1 MDRFQCMS
9 VFVQVADTGKFS
21 EVARELGLS
30 TSVISK
36 YVATLE
42 DQLGVRLLNRTTRS
56 LSLTE
61 IGADYLRRCRQILD
75 HVEEANR
82 AVTSLQVEPRGLLRI
97 NAPMSF
103 GILHLGGVISRFTE
117 RYPDVEIDL
126 ELNDRFVDVVD
137 EGFDLAIRSG
147 LLKDSA
153 LIARKL
159 APVRRVCCGSPDYL
173 EAHGTPGHPRDL
185 PDHKGIYYGHRGWI
199 ENWIFIGPDGEHHS
213 DAALK
218 MKSNNGDVMKAAAVA
233 GAGLVT
239 MPTFITWNEVEA
251 GRLVPV
257 LPDYR
262 ASDLGLYAVYPPT
275 HNLSAKVRVFIDF
288 LVETFGPEPYW
299 DLPFIVSRTPGA
311 VANANTLDC

>member
-1 MDRFQCMS
+1 MS
-9 VFVQVADTGKFS
+9 SLNISKIGLVKPHGLLLEDPDLYRDTCLS
-21 EVARELGLS
+21 ESLHSPPCHQGIRIVGSDDHLGDPGFYEGLS
-30 TSVISK
+30 TGRGFSVMG
-36 YVATLE
+36 AW
-42 DQLGVRLLNRTTRS
+42 LN
-56 LSLTE
+56 
-61 IGADYLRRCRQILD
+61 GD
-75 HVEEANR
+75 
-82 AVTSLQVEPRGLLRI
+82 
-97 NAPMSF
+97 
-103 GILHLGGVISRFTE
+103 
-117 RYPDVEIDL
+117 
-126 ELNDRFVDVVD
+126 
-137 EGFDLAIRSG
+137 
-147 LLKDSA
+147 
-153 LIARKL
+153 
-159 APVRRVCCGSPDYL
+159 

-262 ASDLGLYAVYPPT
+262 ARDLGLYAVYPPT

-311 VANANTLDC
+311 DAKANTLDC